1 MGSVEIKQQYAPLR
15 REVKICVDLPEY
27 NTYKL
32 RFEKE
37 DKTNKKRVA
46 IRCNNEY
53 YTSDYKFKAK
63 EPYILEIDSGFIGNI
78 CVESDGKDTLEFPV
92 LDKGR
97 EEITL
102 ALVQPKEVV
111 KNSSTN
117 IQKKEEKFTKE
128 DNLTP
133 FKTTSEY
140 FKNLGNEVQS
150 ITDEMRSEMIL
161 LFKENRNVVY
171 GVIGDVSQEFS
182 ALKDG
187 VWKDI
192 KGLKFY
198 IKDMGGKTYVILKG
212 FAGLRETLKG
222 TRYLLN
228 NPQVAAFAVTAKD
241 IVSWSSILNGTKIT
255 ILISSAFALIDYFTT
270 KEGKADFTDIMVNL
284 LTGIGKA
291 LIGYWTGALVTAGI
305 VALAGSAIVTT
316 IARGVVILP
325 ALVVFAIGATVSIGV
340 GILLNS
346 KDDKYGFTSSIQ
358 EKVNELQE
366 SFNKKINS
374 IEKDIDNA
382 LYNFYEDFR
391 REFYNWLNSYGNI
404 GISYDHFR

>member
-1 MGSVEIKQQYAPLR
+1 MSQELIQ
-15 REVKICVDLPEY
+15 
-27 NTYKL
+27 
-32 RFEKE
+32 
-37 DKTNKKRVA
+37 
-46 IRCNNEY
+46 
-53 YTSDYKFKAK
+53 SDYKFKAK

-198 IKDMGGKTYVILKG
+198 IKGMGGKTYVILKG

-241 IVSWSSILNGTKIT
+241 IVSWSSIVNGTKIT

-270 KEGKADFTDIMVNL
+270 KEGKADLTDIVTNL

-305 VALAGSAIVTT
+305 IALAESDIVTT
-316 IARGVVILP
+316 IAGGVVILP
-325 ALVVFAIGATVSIGV
+325 ALVVFAIGATGSVIV
-340 GILLNS
+340 GAIMNWL
-346 KDDKYGFTSSIQ
+346 DDKFGWTASLQAKI
-358 EKVNELQE
+358 NELQK
-366 SFNKKINS
+366 SFNKKIKQ
-374 IEKDIDNA
+374 IEDDIDNA
-382 LYNFYEDFR
+382 IYRFFRDFEV
-391 REFYNWLNSYGNI
+391 EFWNWISANGGATPYDYGI
-404 GISYDHFR
+404 RY

>member
-255 ILISSAFALIDYFTT
+255 IFISSAFSLIDYFAT
-270 KEGKADFTDIMVNL
+270 KEGKADLTDIMVNL

-291 LIGYWTGALVTAGI
+291 LVSYWAGVATSLSI
-305 VALAGSAIVTT
+305 VAGFALASIAVPAI
-316 IARGVVILP
+316 A
-325 ALVVFAIGATVSIGV
+325 VFALGAIISIGV
-340 GILLNS
+340 GIYLNA
-346 KDDKYGFTSSIQ
+346 KDDESGWTTSLQS
-358 EKVNELQE
+358 KVNEFQKNFEL
-366 SFNKKINS
+366 KINVIVDEEGITETMSFFEWFEKS
-374 IEKDIDNA
+374 IDIFINTGG
-382 LYNFYEDFR
+382 YSHQYEQG
-391 REFYNWLNSYGNI
+391 Y
-404 GISYDHFR
+404 

>member
-1 MGSVEIKQQYAPLR
+1 MIKQNYS
-15 REVKICVDLPEY
+15 
-27 NTYKL
+27 
-32 RFEKE
+32 F
-37 DKTNKKRVA
+37 KT
-46 IRCNNEY
+46 
-53 YTSDYKFKAK
+53 K

-241 IVSWSSILNGTKIT
+241 IVSWSSIVNGTKIT
-255 ILISSAFALIDYFTT
+255 ILISSAFTLIDYFAT

-316 IARGVVILP
+316 IAGGVVILP